1 MPFEMS
7 GEFPPFSSKSRV
19 GDFCSLKLRILDPHP
34 SLESYTF
41 RTLPEQ
47 AMPALAQRAD
57 IVRRAAYV
65 RFVWG
70 KADMTGKRRD
80 FRVWIR
86 TGPPLLC
93 HLLARSAELCREIL
107 EFRETVFHGEDSLGN
122 RAEGV

>member
-1 MPFEMS
+1 LTKKTPYKGPSADSEEKHEPAS
-7 GEFPPFSSKSRV
+7 DIDTVAVVE
-19 GDFCSLKLRILDPHP
+19 SLKVLDPKWP
-34 SLESYTF
+34 IRE
-41 RTLPEQ
+41 
-47 AMPALAQRAD
+47 AD

-93 HLLARSAELCREIL
+93 HLARPIR
-107 EFRETVFHGEDSLGN
+107 RTPPGN
-122 RAEGV
+122 P